1 MLSWLIAL
9 CLLGL
14 ALCPAMPP
22 PMIVATAAVAGGVFQ
37 PTVRTDRA
45 NGQGRREDIGGDDA
59 NGQPGDPD
67 GRDCAEVMVCSG
79 CDGRTGRMDR
89 GGGAGF
95 AGCAG

>member
-9 CLLGL
+9 CLLAL

-22 PMIVATAAVAGGVFQ
+22 PMIVATAAGGGVLQ

-45 NGQGRREDIGGDDA
+45 KGQGRREDIGVDDA
-59 NGQPGDPD
+59 NGQPRDPD
-67 GRDCAEVMVCSG
+67 GRDCTEVMVCSG
-79 CDGRTGRMDR
+79 CDGRAGRMDR
-89 GGGAGF
+89 GDGVGF